1 MEQGKRI
8 EVYVTETRPKLQG
21 ARLTAFELL
30 VDKIPVT
37 LISDNMVGYVMGN
50 DLIDKVLVGA
60 DRILATGHVFNKI
73 GTSTVAI
80 VADHY
85 DIPFYVAAPTSS
97 FDLVTPVEQVEIE
110 QRDAKE
116 VTMIGNYSIAPR
128 KIPVCNPAF
137 DVTTPE
143 LIDGIITEKGV
154 ICAPYDE
161 NIRIVLSRS

>member
-1 MEQGKRI
+1 M
-8 EVYVTETRPKLQG
+8 
-21 ARLTAFELL
+21 
-30 VDKIPVT
+30 VDRIPVT
-37 LISDNMVGYVMGN
+37 LITDNMVGYVMEN

-85 DIPFYVAAPTSS
+85 DKPFYVAAPTSS
-97 FDLVTPVEQVEIE
+97 FDLATPVGQVEIE

-116 VTMIGNYSIAPR
+116 VAVIGNYSIAPR
-128 KIPVCNPAF
+128 KIRVRNPAF
-137 DVTTPE
+137 DITTPD

-154 ICAPYDE
+154 ICSPYDE
-161 NIRIVLSRS
+161 NIKTVLSRS